1 MKFII
6 IGSGGCVSTPR
17 PLCNCNVCNQAR
29 EKGYPYARCGCS
41 LFFGDISLLID
52 TPEDITHAL
61 NNSRIE
67 KIDYIFYSHLDPDHT
82 LGMRVIE
89 QLRLDWLALSK
100 NKKCDNP
107 LRIMALPNV
116 LNDINDIRTKYGSI
130 LDYYESMNLIKR
142 ESINNEILIGD
153 IKILFIPVSKEGNVT
168 IFIFEKK
175 GKKLIYA
182 PCDVKPF
189 PSNELFKNADCLIIG
204 NTIVGTI
211 LKDGFILEHDNPLNS
226 ELFSLDEVINIKQEY
241 GIKNVIITHLEED
254 WGKTYDDYLNLEKE
268 YENVR
273 FAYDGM
279 TIEL

>member
-6 IGSGGCVSTPR
+6 TGSGGCVSTPR
-17 PLCNCNVCNQAR
+17 PLCKCNVCKQAR
-29 EKGYPYARCGCS
+29 EKGYPYSRCGCS
-41 LFFGDISLLID
+41 LFFQDISLLID

-61 NNSRIE
+61 NNSQIE
-67 KIDYIFYSHLDPDHT
+67 KINYIFYSHLDPDHT

-89 QLRLDWLALSK
+89 QLRLDWLAVSI

-107 LRIMALPNV
+107 LLIMALPNV
-116 LNDINDIRTKYGSI
+116 LQDINAIRTKYGSI

-142 ESINNEILIGD
+142 ESINDEVLIGD
-153 IKILFIPVSKEGNVT
+153 IKISFIPVNKEGNVT

-189 PSNELFKNADCLIIG
+189 PSNELFKNADYLIIG
-204 NTIVGTI
+204 NTVVGTI
-211 LKDGFILEHDNPLNS
+211 LKDGFKLKPDNPLNS

-241 GIKNVIITHLEED
+241 RIKEVIITHLEED
-254 WGKTYDDYLNLEKE
+254 WGKTYDDYLDLEKD

-279 TIEL
+279 IIEI

>member
-1 MKFII
+1 MKFIV

-17 PLCNCNVCNQAR
+17 PLCKCNVCNQAR

-41 LFFGDISLLID
+41 LFFQDISLLID
-52 TPEDITHAL
+52 TPEDITSAL
-61 NNSRIE
+61 NNSQIE

-82 LGMRVIE
+82 FGMRVIE

-107 LRIMALPNV
+107 LQIMALSNV
-116 LNDINDIRTKYGSI
+116 LDDINAIRTKYGSV

-142 ESINNEILIGD
+142 KIINDKILIGD
-153 IKILFIPVSKEGNVT
+153 IKITFVPVSKEGNVT

-211 LKDGFILEHDNPLNS
+211 LKDGFKLEHDNPLNS
-226 ELFSLDEVINIKQEY
+226 ELFSLDEVVNIKQEY
-241 GIKNVIITHLEED
+241 GIKDVIITHLEED
-254 WGKTYDDYLNLEKE
+254 WGKTYDDYFDLEKE